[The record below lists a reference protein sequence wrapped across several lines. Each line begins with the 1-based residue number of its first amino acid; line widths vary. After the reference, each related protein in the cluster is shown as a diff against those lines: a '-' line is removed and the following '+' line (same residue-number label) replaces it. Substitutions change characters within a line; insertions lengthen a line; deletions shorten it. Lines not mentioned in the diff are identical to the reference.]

1 MINVNSETFNT
12 TQPKSRKQIRR
23 KSAWSTV
30 ASVLKPDMI
39 NRLKAGFKPESTQ
52 HVNFYFHTII
62 FRQQNVLLNKI
73 CPNTPP
79 QKIFGKNTY
88 VSNKT
93 ANMCVIMGL
102 FLMKTS

>member
-30 ASVLKPDMI
+30 ASVLQPDMI

-62 FRQQNVLLNKI
+62 FRLHLRIINNSLTHNWMNLPDLKNLLDVVKQVL
-73 CPNTPP
+73 
-79 QKIFGKNTY
+79 IFYHTINLLK
-88 VSNKT
+88 
-93 ANMCVIMGL
+93 CV
-102 FLMKTS
+102 